1 MSFQTA
7 IAGDAAG
14 EELEER
20 SSPALGEEWL
30 VVATRIPPGQR
41 AEIEFFFTKKLSNL
55 MNKFA
60 FATSQILPTDQWQRR
75 TAMEPTGT

>member
-1 MSFQTA
+1 VSFQTA

-41 AEIEFFFTKKLSNL
+41 AEIETGKLEH
-55 MNKFA
+55 K
-60 FATSQILPTDQWQRR
+60 
-75 TAMEPTGT
+75 